1 MSTERATHLL
11 RDKFGLSWTKLD
23 HFLRA
28 IVSIIR
34 LLSTTVD
41 CRDSRSLTEVSH
53 TDSQDMSGM
62 AYLQREL
69 DICN

>member
-1 MSTERATHLL
+1 
-11 RDKFGLSWTKLD
+11 LD

-41 CRDSRSLTEVSH
+41 CRDSWSLTEVSH

-62 AYLQREL
+62 VYLQREL